1 MLERLVDLLS
11 ERSLHFGLLFVFVVL
26 VLCGFGFPLP
36 EDVILVTGGV
46 LAWLASPVESV
57 TWRTL
62 LADPG
67 LHAMMLVGLVGI
79 LAGDSVIYWAGRR
92 LGARIAEFRLLRRL
106 VPPEKLEQ
114 VEKLL
119 RRRGNIVVVIARY
132 LPGLRAP
139 TYFTVGHSHL
149 PYWEFLLFDGLAAL
163 ISAPLWVAIGFWFG
177 DDIERAA
184 REASRFGHYILMAVA
199 GVVAVLVFRWLQR
212 RRAGQAAARD
222 RARTS
227 PGVAGEPDR

>member
-11 ERSLHFGLLFVFVVL
+11 DRSLHVGYVFVFGML
-26 VLCGFGFPLP
+26 VLCGFGLPMP

-57 TWRTL
+57 SWGTL
-62 LADPG
+62 LVDRG
-67 LHAMMLVGLVGI
+67 LHAMMLVGLAGI

-92 LGARIAEFRLLRRL
+92 LGARVAEFRLLRRI
-106 VPPEKLEQ
+106 VPPDKLEQ

-119 RRRGNIVVVIARY
+119 RRRGNVVVVIARY

-149 PYWEFLLFDGLAAL
+149 PYWQFLLFDGLAAL
-163 ISAPLWVAIGFWFG
+163 ISAPLWVALGFWFG

-184 REASRFGHYILMAVA
+184 LEASRFGHYILLAL
-199 GVVAVLVFRWLQR
+199 GVVLAALAFRWLQR
-212 RRAGQAAARD
+212 RRAGSSAA
-222 RARTS
+222 
-227 PGVAGEPDR
+227 G